1 MRADASG
8 RRARRAPCAG
18 RRSRRRP
25 RRRRGRRLADLVG
38 GEELIRGGVAQRV
51 EEPAAAVRVSPA
63 LGMYPAG
70 VVAQVKIMRPLLGAD
85 LRRDT
90 RTGNVRLP
98 AVDELSLWALAA
110 VGAVDEQHAS
120 LSARPPPR
128 PPRR

>member
-8 RRARRAPCAG
+8 RRARRARFAG

-25 RRRRGRRLADLVG
+25 RRRRGRRLTDLVG

-51 EEPAAAVRVSPA
+51 EEPAAAVRMSPA
-63 LGMYPAG
+63 LGMHPTG
-70 VVAQVKIMRPLLGAD
+70 VVAQVKIMCPLLGAD

-98 AVDELSLWALAA
+98 AVDELGLRSLATE
-110 VGAVDEQHAS
+110 GAV
-120 LSARPPPR
+120 
-128 PPRR
+128 